1 MTRIRTAVTFFLVVA
16 GIAFLAPASADAGDL
31 VLPAGTIIPI
41 RFETTVSS
49 ATSRP
54 EDKVLGAVRADVRS
68 QGRVVIPAGSEV
80 KGHVVSARRSGKVS
94 GRAYLAV
101 SFDAVE
107 IHGQVHRIVTPRL
120 ARLAPKGT
128 KKDAAVIGGGA
139 GAGALIGAI
148 ADGKEGAAKGA
159 LIGGATGT
167 GAVLATRGSEVTFAS
182 GARYLLRL
190 TEPLRLDQ

>member
-1 MTRIRTAVTFFLVVA
+1 MNRTRTAVTLFLIVA
-16 GIAFLAPASADAGDL
+16 GTAFLAPANADAGDV
-31 VLPAGTIIPI
+31 VLPTGTLIPI

-49 ATSRP
+49 ATSRR
-54 EDKVLGAVRADVRS
+54 EDKVLAAVREDVRS
-68 QGRVVIPAGSEV
+68 EGRVVIPAGSEV
-80 KGHVVSARRSGKVS
+80 KGHVVSVRRSGKVS

-101 SFDAVE
+101 SFDEVE
-107 IHGQVHRIVTPRL
+107 IRGQVHRIVTPRI

-159 LIGGATGT
+159 LIGGAAGT
-167 GAVLATRGSEVTFAS
+167 GAVLATRGPEVSFAS
-182 GARYLLRL
+182 GARYRLRL
-190 TEPLRLDQ
+190 TEPLRLDE